1 MYLSELMSRKIIM
14 TQNLGRLDRIL
25 RFALAFWWLGPIAPS
40 FGIPLVDWAIFLV
53 ALIALF
59 ESFSA
64 WCLLHSLFGVDN
76 RNQ

>member
-1 MYLSELMSRKIIM
+1 MSRKIIM
-14 TQNLGRLDRIL
+14 SQNLGKLDRIL
-25 RFALAFWWLGPIAPS
+25 RFALAFWWLGPWAPS
-40 FGIPLVDWAIFLV
+40 FGIPLVDWAIFIV
-53 ALIALF
+53 GLIALF